1 MTSGVFHALDPS
13 HIPSFAVRV
22 ETGASLEQLIR
33 LQNIAV
39 FHRLL
44 SIQTGHDDAERKRIL
59 ELLADEQAKETES
72 WQRDTLE
79 KLRAIK
85 ATMQAMTINAGNS
98 EHAAAVARA

>member
-1 MTSGVFHALDPS
+1 MTSGVFHGLDPS

-22 ETGASLEQLIR
+22 DTGASLDQLIR

-39 FHRLL
+39 FRRLL
-44 SIQTGHDDAERKRIL
+44 SIQTGRDDAERKRIL

-79 KLRAIK
+79 KLSAIR
-85 ATMQAMTINAGNS
+85 ATMQTTTTNVSSS
-98 EHAAAVARA
+98 EHAGAMARA